1 MSKYKYMSVHDLK
14 DLVMIYN
21 DCDDYR
27 VTVWNPVE
35 QQRMTLTFTGS
46 SNEDRTIHFNV
57 NYEDENYHSWKWKWT
72 MFKTKLKF
80 RFRKLFGNNN
90 K

>member
-1 MSKYKYMSVHDLK
+1 MSKYNYTSVHDLK
-14 DLVMIYN
+14 DLAMIYN

-57 NYEDENYHSWKWKWT
+57 DYEDANYHIYKWRWT
-72 MFKTKLKF
+72 LFKTKMKYWIS
-80 RFRKLFGNNN
+80 KLFGN
-90 K
+90 KQ

>member
-1 MSKYKYMSVHDLK
+1 MSKYNYTSVHDLK

-27 VTVWNPVE
+27 VTVWNPTE
-35 QQRMTLTFTGS
+35 QQRMKLIFTGS
-46 SNEDRTIHFNV
+46 NNVDKTINFIV
-57 NYEDENYHSWKWKWT
+57 EYEDENYHSYKWKWAL
-72 MFKTKLKF
+72 FKIKLKNQI
-80 RFRKLFGNNN
+80 RKLFVN